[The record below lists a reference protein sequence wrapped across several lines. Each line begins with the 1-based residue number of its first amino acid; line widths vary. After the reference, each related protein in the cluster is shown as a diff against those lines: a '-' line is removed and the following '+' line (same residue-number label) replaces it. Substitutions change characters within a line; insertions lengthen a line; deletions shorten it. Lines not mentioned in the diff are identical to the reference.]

1 MDGYYQLWQ
10 AIWVQARSDDN
21 RQAKRNIA
29 ADLKQRGHEA
39 PEIREAIKELSNDI
53 DRTVVRRLISE
64 YNRYPG
70 HKISYTYTALTDKAE
85 KIIREVQ
92 SDKS

>member
-21 RQAKRNIA
+21 RHAKREIA
-29 ADLKQRGHEA
+29 ADLKQRGHDTS
-39 PEIREAIKELSNDI
+39 EIREAVKALSNDI

-64 YNRYPG
+64 YNRYPS

-85 KIIREVQ
+85 KIIKEGL
-92 SDKS
+92 